1 MAEIV
6 EPIRLVAF
14 EYRGRMKGGR
24 SKPLLVACADES
36 GNETQVVLK
45 VRTGTLAE
53 GSFGPCSLACELI
66 CSMLARAAGL
76 MVPDYAIVEV
86 EQDFAESVTDLQDRE
101 RLLRNIGENFGS
113 VYQEDCAKFSPGLR
127 IGDERQSELESI
139 LAFDDYMLNNDRQA
153 SNPNLLIRGDS
164 IYLIDHSL
172 RFPHLGSPEVR
183 DPWGQLFPEESIR
196 SHCTYPSLRQKGP
209 DFQAFAS
216 FLTNEITDAEI
227 RHIVNMVPDGWQRP
241 EIGSIPGGEG
251 EESGDRMRADKE
263 SILQYLLNR
272 LPLFVEN
279 EPDRLAEV
287 CGS

>member
-1 MAEIV
+1 MAEIA
-6 EPIRLVAF
+6 EPFRLVAF

-24 SKPLLVACADES
+24 SKPLLVAGADEG

-45 VRTGTLAE
+45 VRTGTVE
-53 GSFGPCSLACELI
+53 DGSFGPCSLACELV
-66 CSMLARAAGL
+66 CSILARAAGL

-127 IGDERQSELESI
+127 IDNERQSELESV

-153 SNPNLLIRGDS
+153 SNPNLLVRGDNV
-164 IYLIDHSL
+164 YLIDHSL
-172 RFPHLGSPEVR
+172 CFPHLNSPDVR
-183 DPWGQLFPEESIR
+183 DPWREFLPENSIR

-216 FLTNEITDAEI
+216 FLTNEITDADI
-227 RHIVNMVPDGWQRP
+227 RHILNMVPDGWQRP
-241 EIGSIPGGEG
+241 EIGSTPGGEG
-251 EESGDRMRADKE
+251 EESGDRLRADKE

-279 EPDRLAEV
+279 EPYRLAEV
-287 CGS
+287 CGP